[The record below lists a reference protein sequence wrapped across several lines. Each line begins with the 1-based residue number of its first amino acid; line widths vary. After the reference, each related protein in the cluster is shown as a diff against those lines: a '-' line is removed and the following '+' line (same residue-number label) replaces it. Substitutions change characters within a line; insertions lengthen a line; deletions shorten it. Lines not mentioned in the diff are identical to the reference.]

1 MANEQGDGEGSKPG
15 DAGEVKIFWPLGHRY
30 SPVPDTRELAQ
41 ERIKRRVWP
50 AEPPPTPAIDW
61 RGREQLALCENVFA
75 LQEPIELAR
84 RPAEDGKEYWRRNRM
99 YPPLDAWVL
108 QAMLRHLE
116 PVRMIE
122 VGCGFSSLVTA
133 RVNREFF
140 GERMRLTCIDPDI
153 RHPLQSGVR
162 GITEIRQQEVQ
173 DTPLD
178 LFAELHAGDV
188 LFIDTSHTVKTGGDV
203 PWIYNRIL
211 PTLRPGV
218 VVHLHDVFLPG
229 DYPEQW
235 VLEGRAWNEIYLIQS
250 FLAFNSGFEVLFGVR
265 WMMLNHP
272 EALLKAFSELGP
284 HSHLASALWIRRV

>member
-1 MANEQGDGEGSKPG
+1 VAKEQRDGERRQPD
-15 DAGEVKIFWPLGHRY
+15 DAAEVKTFWPLGHHY
-30 SPVPDTRELAQ
+30 SPVPDTRRLAG
-41 ERIKRRVWP
+41 EDMKRRIWP
-50 AEPPPTPAIDW
+50 VEPHPTPGIDW
-61 RGREQLALCENVFA
+61 RGEEQLALCEKVFA
-75 LQEPIELAR
+75 GQEPLQFAR
-84 RPAEDGKEYWRRNRM
+84 RRTEDETEYWQRNGM

-116 PVRMIE
+116 PARMIE

-140 GERMRLTCIDPDI
+140 GGRMRFTCIDPEI
-153 RHPLQSGVR
+153 RPFLQNGVG
-162 GITEIRQQEVQ
+162 GITDIQEQEIQ

-178 LFAELHAGDV
+178 VFAELDEGDV

-250 FLAFNSGFEVLFGVR
+250 FLAFNSGFEMLFGVR
-265 WMMLNHP
+265 WMMQNHP
-272 EALLKAFSELGP
+272 EALLKAFPDLGP
-284 HSHLASALWIRRV
+284 HSDLAGALWIRRV